1 MVDPAIISAIATG
14 ASMLGTECL
23 KGAASEAGKS
33 AWLRIKSLIGWT
45 SDPQPAEI
53 PAKVEQALSVSPRLA
68 DQLLPILKASE
79 MPSVTAVVGQLNIY
93 GGKVNIAGHIDT
105 VNM

>member
-1 MVDPAIISAIATG
+1 MLDPAVLSAIATG
-14 ASMLGTECL
+14 ASLLGTECL

-33 AWLRIKSLIGWT
+33 AWLRFKSLIGWT

-53 PAKVEQALSVSPRLA
+53 PAKVEQALTAAPHLA
-68 DQLLPILKASE
+68 DQLLPILQGSG
-79 MPSVTAVVGQLNIY
+79 MPSVSALVGQLNNY
-93 GGKVNIAGHIDT
+93 GGKVITAGHIDT